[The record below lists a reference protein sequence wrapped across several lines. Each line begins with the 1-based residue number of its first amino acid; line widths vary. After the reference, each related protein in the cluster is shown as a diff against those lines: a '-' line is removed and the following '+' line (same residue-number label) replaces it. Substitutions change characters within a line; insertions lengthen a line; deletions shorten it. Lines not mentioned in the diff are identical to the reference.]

1 MSDIIRNID
10 RELVYLTRA
19 DPVEL
24 KQISEKTG
32 INVELIQKSIKNIEK
47 TNINLPRENK
57 TRSEQMEM
65 DIKLISDPDTV
76 KNFQA
81 ITDELNK
88 IDAVKVTGLK
98 EDSCGGFFR
107 ALKEEES
114 QKLILIYQTILDTY
128 GGMINS
134 LYVTLLEQIGNM
146 SKVCK
151 TEKQYNDLKK
161 LLFSAQKVLI
171 TKDQLN
177 EMCQPLIT
185 SAVDAKVCPTCPTCP
200 TCPSCATCPKCKK
213 SWFGLYKCSGVTEG
227 FYGGSCS
234 SDNNVL
240 LFIILLVAFFYLMK
254 K

>member
-10 RELVYLTRA
+10 RELTNLRRA

-32 INVELIQKSIKNIEK
+32 INVELIQKKLNEITDSFANS
-47 TNINLPRENK
+47 PRGNK
-57 TRSEQMEM
+57 SKSEQMEM
-65 DIKLISDPDTV
+65 GIKLISNPDTV
-76 KNFQA
+76 KKFQA

-107 ALKEEES
+107 ALKEEDN
-114 QKLILIYQTILDTY
+114 QQLILLYQTILDTY

-134 LYVTLLEQIGNM
+134 LYITLLEQFGNM

-177 EMCQPLIT
+177 DMCQPLIT
-185 SAVDAKVCPTCPTCP
+185 SAVDAKVCPSCPSCPTCP
-200 TCPSCATCPKCKK
+200 TCATCPKCKK

>member
-10 RELVYLTRA
+10 RELTNLMRA
-19 DPVEL
+19 DPVQL
-24 KQISEKTG
+24 KQVSEKTG
-32 INVELIQKSIKNIEK
+32 INVGLIQ
-47 TNINLPRENK
+47 TNLKKIQDGSMNLPRENK
-57 TRSEQMEM
+57 SKSEQMEM
-65 DIKLISDPDTV
+65 NTKFLSNPDTV

-107 ALKEEES
+107 TLKEEES
-114 QKLILIYQTILDTY
+114 QGLILLYQTILDTY

-134 LYVTLLEQIGNM
+134 LYITLLEQFGNM

-185 SAVDAKVCPTCPTCP
+185 SAIDAKVCPTCPTCP
-200 TCPSCATCPKCKK
+200 TCATCPKCKK

>member
-10 RELVYLTRA
+10 RELVNLTRA

-32 INVELIQKSIKNIEK
+32 INVELIQKKLNEIRDSF
-47 TNINLPRENK
+47 TNINYK
-57 TRSEQMEM
+57 SKSEQMEM
-65 DIKLISDPDTV
+65 GIKLISDPDTV

-98 EDSCGGFFR
+98 EEASCGGFFR

-227 FYGGSCS
+227 FYGGSYS

>member
-10 RELVYLTRA
+10 RELTNLRRA

-32 INVELIQKSIKNIEK
+32 INVELIQKKLNEITDSFANS
-47 TNINLPRENK
+47 PRGNK
-57 TRSEQMEM
+57 SKSEQIEM
-65 DIKLISDPDTV
+65 DTKLISNPDTV
-76 KNFQA
+76 KKFQA

-88 IDAVKVTGLK
+88 IDAVKVTGLGEEK
-98 EDSCGGFFR
+98 ASCGDFFR
-107 ALKEEES
+107 ALKEEDN
-114 QKLILIYQTILDTY
+114 QQLILLYQTILDTY

-134 LYVTLLEQIGNM
+134 LYVTLLEQFGNM

-185 SAVDAKVCPTCPTCP
+185 SALDAKVCPTCP
-200 TCPSCATCPKCKK
+200 TCPKCKK

-234 SDNNVL
+234 SDNNIL